1 MHRSLRITVGLL
13 LLLQLPALALARAQG
28 PATRVINGK
37 VTDAETGQGLPSVA
51 VIIKGTLLGT
61 HTGDDGSFSL
71 PTGPGTLT
79 LSFRRIGYLQADRPV
94 TADEKTVEVA
104 LKHDVLKLNET
115 IVTGQ
120 ATGVTRENAANA
132 VATVNAEEISHVQ
145 AQTTEQEL
153 QGKVAGA
160 NIQANSGAPGGGMQV
175 RLRGT
180 TTVIGGSDPL
190 YVVDGVIISNAA
202 TASGAN
208 SITKASGSQGLSSN
222 EDNALNRLADLDP
235 NDIETIE
242 VLKGASASA
251 IYGSKASNG
260 VVLITTKRGHAGKP
274 ELKLSQRFGT
284 SAISHE
290 LGSRLFPDSAAVVG
304 QYGPSAL
311 KFFTPGVTYNHEDE
325 LAGHKPLSYQTTASL
340 GGGSDATQYYAS
352 GVIEHDGGIIDNT
365 FFDKQALNLNL
376 HQTLGPKLDFG
387 LNSTF
392 SHTADAR
399 GLTNN
404 DNTTTSF
411 YTALPATP
419 SFVNLQAA
427 SDGNYPNNPFAPS
440 NPLQT
445 AALLTNGESVNRF
458 IGSGTGTAHLITTQ
472 RNSLNLILNGG
483 IDYFTQSNALY
494 SPPELQYEIVYGNPG
509 TSVAGSTVNENANVN
524 ASLVEVFTP
533 STGAFTAT
541 TSAGVQ
547 QETRYLNTF
556 RDLAKNLSPGLSNID
571 RGTISN
577 VEQLRQNTVD
587 KGLYAQ
593 EEFLALHEKLLLTVG
608 GRADE
613 SSNNNNPTKLF
624 FYPKASA
631 SYRLSQGFGFID
643 NVKLRAAIGESGNEP
658 LFGQKFGELLAANI
672 TGLPTQQIAG
682 AVGNPNLQ
690 PERQLETELGFDLTM
705 FNSKATLAV
714 TGYQKNVSD
723 LLLQRAL
730 APSAGI
736 DTEFFNAGSL
746 RTRGIEVEASV
757 APVQQRNFT
766 WTVEA
771 NFSKDASII
780 TSLPVPPFSPGGF
793 PPEFGS
799 FEIQNGKSPTQI
811 IGDALQPDG
820 SEAIK
825 TIGDANPDYRIGFS
839 NTLTYHNAH
848 VYFLFN
854 WQKGG
859 DDINLTQLLYDLGG
873 TSSDF
878 AKQVQVRTSGGK
890 DTTESL
896 GPYRINNWLQNTV
909 QYVQDASFIKLREL
923 TLSYDLPNSLISHF
937 GRGVRSATIS
947 IEGRNLI
954 TWTHYQGLDPEVSNF
969 GNQAI
974 ARNVDVAPFPPS
986 RTFWVGLNLG
996 F

>member
-28 PATRVINGK
+28 PATRVITGK
-37 VTDAETGQGLPSVA
+37 VTDAENGQGLPSVA
-51 VIIKGTLLGT
+51 VLIKGTQLGT
-61 HTGDDGSFSL
+61 HTGDDGTFSL
-71 PTGPGTLT
+71 PTGPGALT

-94 TADEKTVEVA
+94 TGDEKTVDVA

-180 TTVIGGSDPL
+180 TTVIGASDPL

-202 TASGAN
+202 TASGTN
-208 SITKASGSQGLSSN
+208 SITKASGSSGLSSD
-222 EDNALNRLADLDP
+222 EDNASNRLADLDP

-284 SAISHE
+284 SEISHE
-290 LGSRLFPDSAAVVG
+290 LGSRLFPDAAAVVG
-304 QYGPSAL
+304 QYGPTAL
-311 KFFTPGVTYNHEDE
+311 KYFTPGVTYNHEDE
-325 LAGHKPLSYQTTASL
+325 LAGRKPLSYQSTASL
-340 GGGSDATQYYAS
+340 GGGTDATQYYAS

-392 SHTADAR
+392 SHTDDAR

-419 SFVNLQAA
+419 SFVNLQPNAA
-427 SDGNYPNNPFAPS
+427 GLYPNNPFAPS

-494 SPPELQYEIVYGNPG
+494 SPPDLQYEIVYGNPG
-509 TSVAGSTVNENANVN
+509 TSVTSNTVNENANVT

-533 STGAFTAT
+533 ASGAFTAT

-547 QETRYLNTF
+547 QETRYLNTI

-577 VEQLRQNTVD
+577 VEQDRENTVD

-613 SSNNNNPTKLF
+613 SSNNNNPTKLY

-631 SYRLSQGFGFID
+631 SYRLGGAGFID

-690 PERQLETELGFDLTM
+690 PERQLETELGFDMTM
-705 FNSKATLAV
+705 FNSKATLSV

-746 RTRGIEVEASV
+746 RTRGLEVETSV
-757 APVQQRNFT
+757 APVQQRNFQ
-766 WTVEA
+766 WTIEA

-793 PPEFGS
+793 PAEFGA

-811 IGDALQPDG
+811 IGNVLQPDG
-820 SEAIK
+820 TESIG
-825 TIGDANPDYRIGFS
+825 TIGDANPDYRVGFS
-839 NTLTYHNAH
+839 NTLTYHSAH

-873 TSSDF
+873 TSSDY
-878 AKQVQVRTSGGK
+878 AKIVSVRTSAGK
-890 DTTESL
+890 DTSEML

-923 TLSYDLPNSLISHF
+923 TLSYDLPNSLVSHL
-937 GRGVRSATIS
+937 GRGVRTATLS
-947 IEGRNLI
+947 LEGRNLI

-986 RTFWVGLNLG
+986 RTFWAGINLG

>member
-1 MHRSLRITVGLL
+1 M
-13 LLLQLPALALARAQG
+13 
-28 PATRVINGK
+28 
-37 VTDAETGQGLPSVA
+37 
-51 VIIKGTLLGT
+51 
-61 HTGDDGSFSL
+61 
-71 PTGPGTLT
+71 
-79 LSFRRIGYLQADRPV
+79 
-94 TADEKTVEVA
+94 
-104 LKHDVLKLNET
+104 
-115 IVTGQ
+115 
-120 ATGVTRENAANA
+120 
-132 VATVNAEEISHVQ
+132 
-145 AQTTEQEL
+145 
-153 QGKVAGA
+153 
-160 NIQANSGAPGGGMQV
+160 
-175 RLRGT
+175 
-180 TTVIGGSDPL
+180 
-190 YVVDGVIISNAA
+190 
-202 TASGAN
+202 
-208 SITKASGSQGLSSN
+208 
-222 EDNALNRLADLDP
+222 
-235 NDIETIE
+235 
-242 VLKGASASA
+242 
-251 IYGSKASNG
+251 
-260 VVLITTKRGHAGKP
+260 VLITTKRGHAGKP
-274 ELKLSQRFGT
+274 ELKVSQRFGT
-284 SAISHE
+284 SEISHE
-290 LGSRLFPDSAAVVG
+290 LGSRLFPDSASVIG
-304 QYGPSAL
+304 QYGPTAL
-311 KFFTPGVTYNHEDE
+311 KYFTPGVTYNHEDE
-325 LAGHKPLSYQTTASL
+325 LAGHKPLSYQSTASL
-340 GGGSDATQYYAS
+340 GGGTDATQYYAS

-419 SFVNLQAA
+419 GFVNLQAGP
-427 SDGNYPNNPFAPS
+427 DGTYPNNPFAPS

-445 AALLTNGESVNRF
+445 AALLTNGETVNRF

-472 RNSLNLILNGG
+472 RNTLNLILNGG

-494 SPPELQYEIVYGNPG
+494 SPPELQFEQVYGNPG
-509 TSVAGSTVNENANVN
+509 TSVASATVNENANVN

-533 STGAFTAT
+533 SSGSFTAT

-547 QETRYLNTF
+547 QETKYLNTF

-577 VEQLRQNTVD
+577 VEQDRENTVD
-587 KGLYAQ
+587 KGIYAQ

-608 GRADE
+608 ARADE
-613 SSNNNNPTKLF
+613 SSNNNSPTKLF

-631 SYRLSQGFGFID
+631 SYRLASGVGFID

-682 AVGNPNLQ
+682 AVGNPSLQ

-730 APSAGI
+730 APSQGI

-746 RTRGIEVEASV
+746 RTRGIEIEASV
-757 APVQQRNFT
+757 APVQERNFQ

-771 NFSKDASII
+771 QVNFSKDASLI

-793 PPEFGS
+793 PAEFGS

-811 IGDALQPDG
+811 IGDVLQPDG
-820 SEAIK
+820 SEAIQ
-825 TIGDANPDYRIGFS
+825 TIGDANPDYRIGLS
-839 NTLTYHNAH
+839 NTLSYHNANIE
-848 VYFLFN
+848 FLIN
-854 WQKGG
+854 RKKEG

-878 AKQVQVRTSGGK
+878 AKQVQVRTSAGK
-890 DTTESL
+890 DTTEML

-923 TLSYDLPNSLISHF
+923 TLSYDLPNSIVSHL

-947 IEGRNLI
+947 SRGQKPGLPGPSIRVWILRSATSAIRRSPETSMSRHSRRAARSGSASTWGSRRHVIHSYRAAPEPEPVHRVDRCDRCIGRVCQLHGARSEQRGDRRLSRPPGRGAPRARLRSGWCGGAGT
-954 TWTHYQGLDPEVSNF
+954 TWRCFS
-969 GNQAI
+969 
-974 ARNVDVAPFPPS
+974 
-986 RTFWVGLNLG
+986 
-996 F
+996 